1 MTIDNFTLL
10 AKFTEY
16 NNKYFSGML
25 PIPMFDL
32 MHGCQTLGYF
42 SYQYDEYNNANEM
55 IQMSDFYDYTES
67 QFRNVMV
74 HEMIHYYLYYTG
86 EDVRV
91 RHGKAFNR
99 EAKRFNKAYGMKIS
113 EYIDISHMKPRKGAP
128 LLSRIW
134 FKFIN

>member
-32 MHGCQTLGYF
+32 MHGCQTLVYF

-74 HEMIHYYLYYTG
+74 HEMIHYYLFYTG
-86 EDVRV
+86 EDVGV
-91 RHGKAFNR
+91 HHGKAFNR
-99 EAKRFNKAYGMKIS
+99 EAKRFNKAYGMNIS
-113 EYIDISHMKPRKGAP
+113 EYVDISNMKPRKGAS
-128 LLSRIW
+128 LLSRLW
-134 FKFIN
+134 FKIIN

>member
-55 IQMSDFYDYTES
+55 IQMSDFYDYTEK
-67 QFRNVMV
+67 QFRDVMV

-86 EDVRV
+86 EDVKV
-91 RHGKAFNR
+91 KHGKAFKRKANEMNR
-99 EAKRFNKAYGMKIS
+99 AYGLNIS
-113 EYIDISHMKPRKGAP
+113 QYVDISSMKPRKGAP
-128 LLSRIW
+128 LLSRLWYKI
-134 FKFIN
+134 IN